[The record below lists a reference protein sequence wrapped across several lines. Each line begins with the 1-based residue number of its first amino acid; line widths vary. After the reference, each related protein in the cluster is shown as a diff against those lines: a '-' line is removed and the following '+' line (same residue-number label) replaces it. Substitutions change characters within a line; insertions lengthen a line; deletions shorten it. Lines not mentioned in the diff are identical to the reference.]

1 YWDLA
6 CTSDR
11 RRPEI
16 RTCRYNDV
24 SITIGLQLDQETL
37 SMELHYPG
45 GVRAFA
51 CAFAAPEVGAGA
63 GIRHACGSDDLV
75 HWRRRR
81 ACRFRL
87 RLGNAVCET
96 ARIADAHHPSGASR
110 ARLARDQE
118 GHSPCGRRGTVPA

>member
-1 YWDLA
+1 MKLHARASESLDSESLDANTRSAPTGASRGSRHRSSRSPISARIALCDPQTRRRRVFCDLA

-63 GIRHACGSDDLV
+63 GIRHACGS
-75 HWRRRR
+75 
-81 ACRFRL
+81 
-87 RLGNAVCET
+87 
-96 ARIADAHHPSGASR
+96 
-110 ARLARDQE
+110 
-118 GHSPCGRRGTVPA
+118 